1 MNRQYVIFY
10 WHLFSARDWQR
21 FACDAMIA
29 RGYTVQV
36 IELGEALENL
46 KFSDFARSD
55 FTSIAQTS
63 RPADKAAVT
72 RVLDQLTPRDL
83 IVTLVPIQPRY
94 LWLHM
99 ELGRRGLR
107 YVQLSLGRLPTRPI
121 WRLLARDDSR
131 SAVAVFFQSFFH
143 LAYRIK
149 FHLKLIAEMGL
160 DYFRIPP
167 PLLWGRAGSWRDP
180 ISTEGVHL
188 WRSEVVELES
198 LDVAWA
204 RAAENTATN
213 VPDNAFAVYVDESLH
228 DHPDYAITGI
238 PAPVEKESFF
248 PALRRTFDR
257 IEREQGLEVIV
268 ALHPKAHYTPQELA
282 QYFGNRQTISA
293 QTPALIQ
300 SAALIL
306 LHNSTSVTYA
316 VLYRKPILFLTSHD
330 IDKSWLRWD
339 LDVRSYWLSQPVH
352 NIDVGES
359 NNLNAIPKPTV
370 NERRYADFEC
380 HFLRSPHARAGT
392 AVEIVADRFEALAP

>member
-36 IELGEALENL
+36 IELGEALESL
-46 KFSDFARSD
+46 KICDLARSD
-55 FTSIAQTS
+55 FTSVAQTS
-63 RPADKAAVT
+63 RPADKAAVL
-72 RVLDQLTPRDL
+72 RVLDRLTPRDL
-83 IVTLVPIQPRY
+83 IVTLIPIQPSY
-94 LWLHM
+94 LWLHL
-99 ELGRRGLR
+99 ELGRRGLH
-107 YVQLSLGRLPTRPI
+107 YVQLSLGRLPTRPT
-121 WRLLARDDSR
+121 WRLLARYDSR
-131 SAVAVFFQSFFH
+131 SAAAVFFQSFSH

-167 PLLWGRAGSWRDP
+167 PLLWGRAGSWRDL

-204 RAAENTATN
+204 RASENAAID
-213 VPDNAFAVYVDESLH
+213 VPNKAFAVYVDESLH

-248 PALRRTFDR
+248 PALRQTFDR
-257 IEREQGLEVIV
+257 IEREQGLEVVV
-268 ALHPKAHYTPQELA
+268 ALHPKANYSPQELV
-282 QYFGNRQTISA
+282 QYFGDRQAISA

-300 SAALIL
+300 NSVMVL
-306 LHNSTSVTYA
+306 LHNSTSVAYA
-316 VLYRKPILFLTSHD
+316 VLSRKPILFLTNHD
-330 IDKSWLRWD
+330 IDKSWLRSD
-339 LDVRSYWLSQPVH
+339 LDVRSHWLDQPIH
-352 NIDVGES
+352 NIDVVGS
-359 NNLNAIPKPTV
+359 NELNGIPRPIV
-370 NERRYADFEC
+370 DERRYADFES
-380 HFLRSPHARAGT
+380 HFLRSPLAKAGT